1 MIHLNESHYFYSISR
16 STQTRYTCFPLWPDH
31 GRFKA
36 LTSHNREVVFLKTSA
51 GSFIFTKLLGFY
63 LFLTKSLYGLYNSN
77 CKHCITPNFINFFSV
92 LQLFFALSLTA
103 LSTYFISVFLGR
115 FWWLL
120 AFLLCV
126 KVPWDNQELPAGSC
140 GAYRYLCK
148 VEGSPNILYFQ
159 QCWGQWA
166 FHKMG
171 AFLFPRM
178 AQVLLQEYDTSTI
191 SRGLSHQETE
201 VLVAFIMIK
210 QIHHRELNNQ
220 IIFLCCFLVLGWLVL
235 IWPFR
240 RCEEIFSIKRIFWV
254 SSTALSQLSSPRY
267 SSASMV
273 SWNCFET
280 NICNLGIPDK
290 GKE

>member
-1 MIHLNESHYFYSISR
+1 MKATIFTAYLVQPKPGTHASLFG
-16 STQTRYTCFPLWPDH
+16 QTTGDL
-31 GRFKA
+31 KLLL
-36 LTSHNREVVFLKTSA
+36 LTIEEVVFLKTSA
-51 GSFIFTKLLGFY
+51 GSLIFTKLLGFY

-77 CKHCITPNFINFFSV
+77 CKHCITPNFINFFAV
-92 LQLFFALSLTA
+92 LQSFFALSLTA
-103 LSTYFISVFLGR
+103 LSTYFISGFLGR

-120 AFLLCV
+120 AFLLSV

-140 GAYRYLCK
+140 GAYRCLCK

-159 QCWGQWA
+159 QRWGRWA
-166 FHKMG
+166 FHEMG

-178 AQVLLQEYDTSTI
+178 AQVLSQEYDTSTI

-220 IIFLCCFLVLGWLVL
+220 IIFLCCFLVLGLLVL

-240 RCEEIFSIKRIFWV
+240 KCEEIFSIKRIFWV
-254 SSTALSQLSSPRY
+254 SSTALSRLSSPRY

-273 SWNCFET
+273 SRNCFET
-280 NICNLGIPDK
+280 NIYKIFGDSR
-290 GKE
+290 